1 MDFLKIEVKKEQ
13 EAGKMDKKNDNGTL
27 FLAGM
32 LLMVAY
38 IAYDRFMQNINRSE
52 LYRVAIF
59 VGTIIAI
66 IALLVLFLYFEW
78 KIIVYPQEMKLKDS
92 VKEPKPIKRKK
103 MKKSKVLKK
112 KKRLGGSK
120 NGKRNQARKA
130 PAEMAGKSGQR
141 RR

>member
-32 LLMVAY
+32 LLMVSY

-78 KIIVYPQEMKLKDS
+78 KRTVYPQKMKLKDS
-92 VKEPKPIKRKK
+92 VKEQAKEPKPRKRKK

-112 KKRLGGSK
+112 RSGGK
-120 NGKRNQARKA
+120 NGKRKQTRKA
-130 PAEMAGKSGQR
+130 PAEMAGKSRQ
-141 RR
+141 